1 MSDGAP
7 WVLLRGL
14 TRDSHHWGRFPELF
28 AARLPGVRV
37 IALDLPGNGPLNAQ
51 PSPLRVEDMAEYCRA
66 ELSRRGL
73 APPYKVLAM
82 SLGAMVTVAWASR
95 HADELRAAVLINTS
109 LRPFSPFHHRL
120 RPANYGTV
128 LRMMLGHPGPR
139 ASEAAVLRLTSRMSG
154 EGHEVLD
161 DWSAW
166 RARYPVST
174 VNALRQ
180 ILAAARYRAPRVGP
194 AVPLLILN
202 SARDG
207 LVDPRCSQR
216 LAQAWHCP
224 IEVHP
229 GAGHDLPL
237 DDGEWVAE
245 RVREWLYTE
254 RLAGQGR
261 LLRSR

>member
-1 MSDGAP
+1 MSPNVP

-28 AARLPGVRV
+28 AARLPGAQV
-37 IALDLPGNGPLNAQ
+37 IALDLPGNGPLNRQ
-51 PSPLRVEDMAEYCRA
+51 RSPLRVEDMAEYCRA

-73 APPYKVLAM
+73 APPYNVLAM

-95 HADELRAAVLINTS
+95 HAEELQACVLINTS

-128 LRMMLGHPGPR
+128 LRMMLGNPGPR
-139 ASEAAVLRLTSRMSG
+139 TSEAAVLRLTSRMRR
-154 EGHEVLD
+154 EERELLD

-166 RARYPVST
+166 RERHPVSAT
-174 VNALRQ
+174 NAFRQ
-180 ILAAARYRAPRVGP
+180 IVAAARYRAPRLAP
-194 AVPLLILN
+194 AMPLLILN

-216 LAQAWHCP
+216 LARAWHCP
-224 IEVHP
+224 IEVHL

-237 DDGEWVAE
+237 DDGEWVVQ
-245 RVREWLYTE
+245 RVREWLRAE
-254 RLAGQGR
+254 PAAG
-261 LLRSR
+261 